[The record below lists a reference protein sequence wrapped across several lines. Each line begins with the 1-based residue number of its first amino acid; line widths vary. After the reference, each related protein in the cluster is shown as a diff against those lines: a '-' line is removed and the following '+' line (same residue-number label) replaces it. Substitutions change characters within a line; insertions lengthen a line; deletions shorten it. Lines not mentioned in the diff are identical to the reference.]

1 MRRLA
6 SVAFLAAT
14 LAPST
19 SPACGASAGGSATGA
34 ACSLGDRTRTDGMRI
49 GATYFF
55 TTTGLRFGDGLS
67 PDERRQGVLATF
79 DRTLSSR
86 LVLQLG
92 VGALVGGD
100 LRQAGVTYRA
110 DAGPAAA
117 VALAYS
123 VVGERPSDPFVI
135 LTGQTTAST
144 ATTDG
149 GGERERLS
157 AIDVRVGAVA
167 GVPVADV
174 LRPFA
179 VARAFGGPIFWRWH
193 GESRTGTDAY
203 HYQLGLGASVAP
215 GGGVDLFFESVLL
228 GERGFSAGAGWRF

>member
-6 SVAFLAAT
+6 SLALFASIV
-14 LAPST
+14 APSAAL
-19 SPACGASAGGSATGA
+19 ACGASAGGSATGA
-34 ACSLGDRTRTDGMRI
+34 ACSLGDRTHADAMRL
-49 GATYFF
+49 GATYFY
-55 TTTGLRFGDGLS
+55 TTTSLRFGDGLS

-79 DRTLSSR
+79 DRSLSPR

-92 VGALVGGD
+92 LGALVAGD
-100 LRQAGVTYRA
+100 LRQDGVAYRA
-110 DAGPAAA
+110 GAGPAAA
-117 VALAYS
+117 VALTYRL
-123 VVGERPSDPFVI
+123 VGDRASDAFVA

-144 ATTDG
+144 ATTEG

-157 AIDVRVGAVA
+157 AIDVRIGAVA
-167 GVPVADV
+167 GIPVAEV

-179 VARAFGGPIFWRWH
+179 VARVFGGPIFWRWH

-215 GGGVDLFFESVLL
+215 GAGFDLFFESVLL
-228 GERGFSAGAGWRF
+228 GERGFSAGVGWRF